1 MQTLAMCLLVA
12 PIAADV
18 FWYHESNGV
27 PLSGEEAE
35 RSCYEKGQQLC
46 TYDEL
51 CPYGEGHAPQGKPD
65 YSSDWMPFM
74 RYGSRRWIHGS
85 CGVHEDNY
93 GTSCYTWG
101 CDTCS
106 VECCNHGWCT
116 TSGFDGCD
124 STEVAANS
132 YSGSCKGTYACCA
145 DVEYVRASGSSR
157 YKLSITD
164 YYNNYCTGPT
174 SRVLSGIEHVASP
187 HTECWNVEHVW
198 GDFSV
203 SGEYCDHSGR
213 TPYLTGKYYEQ
224 TDCTGYVW
232 DYNHIA
238 DGATCIQHGDSS
250 SVYHCYEADDSD
262 DVGSDAG
269 IIIAIVV
276 PVVVLLLIGIGMA
289 AFFMNKSQG
298 PSAARGAQMQPGT
311 VVVQPTVAVGQ
322 PVAASVATR
331 TSQIEMN
338 VQPALAATPAGSKF
352 DPNTGAPIPK
362 FDPHTGKQNW

>member
-1 MQTLAMCLLVA
+1 MRTLAMCLLVA

-18 FWYHESNGV
+18 FWYRESNGV

-51 CPYGEGHAPQGKPD
+51 CPNGEGYAPQGKPD
-65 YSSDWMPFM
+65 ASSDWMPFM
-74 RYGSRRWIHGS
+74 RYGSRRWIHGG

-101 CDTCS
+101 CSTCN

-145 DVEYVRASGSSR
+145 DVEYVPASGSSR

-164 YYNNYCTGPT
+164 YYNNDCTGLT
-174 SRVLSGIEHVASP
+174 SRVLSGIQHVTGP
-187 HTECWNVEHVW
+187 HTECWNVEHVE

-213 TPYLTGKYYEQ
+213 TPLLTGKYYEQ
-224 TDCTGYVW
+224 TNCTGYVW
-232 DYNHIA
+232 DYEHIA
-238 DGATCIQHGDSS
+238 DGATCIRHGGGNS
-250 SVYHCYEADDSD
+250 SVYDCYETDDSYPSWRFI
-262 DVGSDAG
+262 VGFVAFT
-269 IIIAIVV
+269 
-276 PVVVLLLIGIGMA
+276 VLLCIISH
-289 AFFMNKSQG
+289 FMTKWFVNMKKPQG
-298 PSAARGAQMQPGT
+298 PSAGAQMQW
-311 VVVQPTVAVGQ
+311 
-322 PVAASVATR
+322 R
-331 TSQIEMN
+331 TSNAFLQ
-338 VQPALAATPAGSKF
+338 
-352 DPNTGAPIPK
+352 
-362 FDPHTGKQNW
+362 